1 MTDVDHLL
9 AAGFEE
15 LGRQAPHDADLAG
28 SVRRRGRRQLAVLAS
43 AVAVIVLAGGAAVA
57 VERTRAPAAPVAAN
71 PTTPVLGCAPPETGP
86 LPEWARTGFSSAD
99 PGIPFVRSRSGTM
112 VAILFA
118 DPLSSP
124 PDPDHANKIL
134 WVLGPLP
141 RATATPGLGTDSFWA
156 DARLEGSDLRVRK
169 EIGLAPGPSYV
180 DLPAAGCW
188 QLTLSWTGGGHDTL
202 DLDYAKR

>member
-1 MTDVDHLL
+1 MTDVDQLL

-43 AVAVIVLAGGAAVA
+43 AVAVIVLAGAAAVA
-57 VERTRAPAAPVAAN
+57 VGRTRAPAAPVAAT
-71 PTTPVLGCAPPETGP
+71 PTTPALGCAPPETGP

-118 DPLSSP
+118 DPLRSP

-141 RATATPGLGTDSFWA
+141 RASVTPGLGTDSFWA

-188 QLTLSWTGGGHDTL
+188 QLELHWGAYSDMVSL
-202 DLDYAKR
+202 RYAPR

>member
-1 MTDVDHLL
+1 MTDVDQLL
-9 AAGFEE
+9 AAGFED
-15 LGRQAPHDADLAG
+15 LDRQAPHDADLLG

-43 AVAVIVLAGGAAVA
+43 ALAVVVLVGAAAVA
-57 VERTRAPAAPVAAN
+57 VGRTRAPAAPVAAT
-71 PTTPVLGCAPPETGP
+71 PTTPVLGCAPVETGP

-99 PGIPFVRSRSGTM
+99 PRIPFVRSRHGTM

-124 PDPDHANKIL
+124 PDPGHANKIL

-141 RATATPGLGTDSFWA
+141 VAVATPTLGADSFWA

-188 QLTLSWTGGGHDTL
+188 QLELHWGGYTDTISL
-202 DLDYAKR
+202 RYQAP